1 MCSKKSTTVG
11 GTTFNSPAFVI
22 LQNGNIGIG
31 TVSPTEKLTIK
42 GGLIASKINVKAP
55 ENIPDYV
62 FEEDYNLLPLE
73 EVEAYYKVNK
83 HLPGILSEK
92 EIKKSGKVDMG
103 DMQMKLLEKIEELT
117 IYVVEQQKEIN
128 AMQKEINRLKQGR

>member
-1 MCSKKSTTVG
+1 MSQ
-11 GTTFNSPAFVI
+11 A
-22 LQNGNIGIG
+22 
-31 TVSPTEKLTIK
+31 
-42 GGLIASKINVKAP
+42 KA
-55 ENIPDYV
+55 
-62 FEEDYNLLPLE
+62 
-73 EVEAYYKVNK
+73 
-83 HLPGILSEK
+83 LSEK